1 MDRFYLC
8 LDVGGTVIKA
18 APVSS
23 DGVLLAPISRF
34 PSGASGSREEILDH
48 LAGICRQTLPENGSP
63 AGIRFAFPGPFDY
76 QEGICLMRGLQKYDS
91 IYGVNLRQALSGLLG
106 VPGDRFLFCNDA
118 AAFALGEM
126 RRGNGAGVHRFLC
139 VCIGTGC
146 GSAFGVDGTL
156 APEGYPGVPP
166 QGYIYPLPFLDGC
179 IDDYLSRRGLM
190 ALSRARLGAAE
201 DGKGLSRR
209 AAQGDTSA
217 KACFLEFGARIR
229 DALIP
234 IADAFHPEV
243 LCLGGG
249 ITGSGELFLPPL
261 RRACQDRG
269 VRLAVT
275 KDTSLRTIEGLSA
288 DLRNC

>member
-1 MDRFYLC
+1 MNRFYLC

-23 DGVLLAPISRF
+23 GGVLLAPISRF

-48 LAGICRQTLPENGSP
+48 LAGICRRILPENGSL

-76 QEGICLMRGLQKYDS
+76 PEGICRMRGLQKYDN
-91 IYGVNLRQALSGLLG
+91 ICGVNLRQALSLRLG
-106 VPGDRFLFCNDA
+106 VPGDRILFCNDA

-126 RRGNGAGVHRFLC
+126 LRGSGVGVHRILC

-146 GSAFGVDGTL
+146 GSAFGVDGRL
-156 APEGYPGVPP
+156 APEGFPGVPP
-166 QGYIYPLPFLDGC
+166 QGYIYPLPFLNGC

-190 ALSRARLGAAE
+190 ALSRERLGTAE
-201 DGKGLSRR
+201 DGMGLARR

-217 KACFLEFGARIR
+217 RACFLEFGERVR
-229 DALIP
+229 DALMP
-234 IADAFHPEV
+234 IADAFHPQV
-243 LCLGGG
+243 LCLGG

-261 RRACQDRG
+261 RLACQDRG
-269 VRLAVT
+269 IRLAVT
-275 KDTSLRTIEGLSA
+275 QGTSLRAMEGLSG
-288 DLRNC
+288 DFLN